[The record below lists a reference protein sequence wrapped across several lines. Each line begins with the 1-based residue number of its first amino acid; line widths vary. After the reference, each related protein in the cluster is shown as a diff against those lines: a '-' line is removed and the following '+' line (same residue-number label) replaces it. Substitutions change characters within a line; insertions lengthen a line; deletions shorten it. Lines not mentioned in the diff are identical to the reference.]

1 MTVWWEQLSTPAAAA
16 PSLLVVASLV
26 AAAAVVLPRATWPV
40 VRHAVTLVHEGGHAL
55 AALVSGRRLHGVR
68 LHSDSSGLTVSRGPR
83 GGPGAVVTLAAGYP
97 APALLGL
104 ACAAAVSRGYVLA
117 VLAGLLVALL
127 LLLLQVRNF
136 FGLWSVLVVGAILV
150 GAAWYLPD
158 VWQQAFAHALTW
170 FLLLAAVRPVLELTA
185 SRRRRRGA
193 GSDADQLAGLTHV
206 PGVVWTSLFALVC
219 GGCALLGAWWLLD
232 VGSLISG

>member
-1 MTVWWEQLSTPAAAA
+1 MTGTWWEQLAAPSAAA
-16 PSLLVVASLV
+16 PSVLVLASLV
-26 AAAAVVLPRATWPV
+26 VAAAVVLPRPTWPV

-83 GGPGAVVTLAAGYP
+83 RGLGAVVTLAAGYP

-117 VLAGLLVALL
+117 VLVVLPVALV

-136 FGLWSVLVVGAILV
+136 FGLWVVLVVGVTLV

-158 VWQQAFAHALTW
+158 VWQQAFAHAVTW
-170 FLLLAAVRPVLELTA
+170 FLLLAASAPTGRTPT
-185 SRRRRRGA
+185 S
-193 GSDADQLAGLTHV
+193 S
-206 PGVVWTSLFALVC
+206 PG
-219 GGCALLGAWWLLD
+219 
-232 VGSLISG
+232 